1 MSIASHV
8 SNITLEKIKIVR
20 MLLNFKISKDDQIIF
35 LWCSSLRIENGI
47 DKKHY
52 ENEKVKEIDI
62 GKINVRTPEDINLF
76 KYSISGKPIKPHK
89 DATCLNCDLK
99 VEAYKL
105 YEISFKSLIESHENR
120 KRDKSLFEIYNKI
133 NMTSSGIEVIPYM
146 DNKGSDIVEKLR
158 KNNYKNFIVPKVIGE
173 IYPKMKYEDYFN
185 LKKDSIFK
193 AKTACVCES
202 CFLDIT
208 RYCPMTGANLE
219 NVLRTMKPGSP
230 SLPLVQRN
238 NNTMISAKNRLMAN
252 TAFNFNQLKSDKKSS
267 DAQWRNDDMRR
278 VSMPPSSGTYRS
290 KGILKKSN
298 QKNIFNSPLFD

>member
-1 MSIASHV
+1 
-8 SNITLEKIKIVR
+8 

-52 ENEKVKEIDI
+52 ENEKIKELDV

-99 VEAYKL
+99 VESYKL

-120 KRDKSLFEIYNKI
+120 KRDKSLFEIFNKI

-158 KNNYKNFIVPKVIGE
+158 KKNYKNFIIPKVIGE

-208 RYCPMTGANLE
+208 RYCTMTGTNLE
-219 NVLRTMKPGSP
+219 NILRTMKPGNP

-238 NNTMISAKNRLMAN
+238 YMKSAKKHTMMGNTTANFHHMNTNIKNSLNENNTKTETNSRG
-252 TAFNFNQLKSDKKSS
+252 
-267 DAQWRNDDMRR
+267 
-278 VSMPPSSGTYRS
+278 VSMPKSSATYRG
-290 KGILKKSN
+290 KGINKNNNAKNTSN
-298 QKNIFNSPLFD
+298 NPFDYDQL